1 MANIP
6 VNFGGVILT
15 GTQSTTGSFAGVQ
28 SLGTGSMNGDTNITG
43 STVTFKYGVALSATG
58 TVVESGTATTIT
70 LPAGTTVPLF
80 ITSCSLVAGSAP
92 VILFT

>member
-15 GTQSTTGSFAGVQ
+15 GTQSTIGSFAGIQ
-28 SLGTGSMNGDTNITG
+28 SLGTGSAAGLTNITG
-43 STVTFKYGVALSATG
+43 STVTFKYGVALDATG
-58 TVVESGTATTIT
+58 SVITSSATTIT
-70 LPAGTTVPLF
+70 IPAGVTIPLF

-92 VILFT
+92 VILYT

>member
-15 GTQSTTGSFAGVQ
+15 GTQSTTGSFAGIQ
-28 SLGTGSMNGDTNITG
+28 SLGTGSAAGLTNITG
-43 STVTFKYGVALSATG
+43 STVTFKYGAALDAAGS
-58 TVVESGTATTIT
+58 VIESSATTIT
-70 LPAGTTVPLF
+70 IPAGVTIPLF

-92 VILFT
+92 VILYT